1 MHVVFGAYQGA
12 IDAKPGEKVI
22 FIGDC
27 ATWKGD
33 IAGKLVSVES
43 LYRDRTTKDP
53 HRAEHD
59 DIYVKMASVIAK
71 LRNSTDASHVRFE
84 GCPVSVSEQ
93 ALALVFLSG
102 AKNPFFDPRESVAF
116 NKAYL
121 QWRGATTMHRL
132 QGIPYQKP
140 GPVERGEARP
150 VQNLSPAERGE

>member
-1 MHVVFGAYQGA
+1 
-12 IDAKPGEKVI
+12 
-22 FIGDC
+22 
-27 ATWKGD
+27 
-33 IAGKLVSVES
+33 
-43 LYRDRTTKDP
+43 
-53 HRAEHD
+53 
-59 DIYVKMASVIAK
+59 
-71 LRNSTDASHVRFE
+71 VRFE

-140 GPVERGEARP
+140 GPVDRGEARP